1 MQGQLRG
8 EYLKTVIETEC
19 AHCHQPLHIELDSD
33 LRYRVVES
41 GAEPVVFAPLNG
53 IKESEPS
60 IVDTF

>member
-8 EYLKTVIETEC
+8 EHLQAVIETEC
-19 AHCHQPLHIELDSD
+19 AHCHQPFHVELDSD
-33 LRYRVVES
+33 LNYRVIEH
-41 GAEPVVFAPLNG
+41 GAAPVIFVPQNA